1 MNKSIMAL
9 FIFLFPLLCFSKE
22 NRCGWLENPS
32 PANYWLTDKDG
43 EWTISTQGK
52 QGAAGMDKL
61 IGFSNT
67 EFIKTNGEY
76 GYGYGCAC
84 ITVDSDHNI
93 KKILTIYQFKA
104 LTIRQ
109 CKIDKTLKRK
119 TKDIMTELRE
129 N

>member
-1 MNKSIMAL
+1 MIKSIMAL
-9 FIFLFPLLCFSKE
+9 FLLLFPLLCFSKE

-61 IGFSNT
+61 VGFSNT
-67 EFIKTNGEY
+67 EFIKTNGV
-76 GYGYGCAC
+76 YGYGCAC

-93 KKILTIYQFKA
+93 KKILTIYQFKS
-104 LTIRQ
+104 LPIRQ

-119 TKDIMTELRE
+119 TEDIMIESHE
-129 N
+129 D